1 MHGVGTWV
9 LTYQSLMKSFAW
21 ALPKVAKV
29 LVPGVNADG
38 GTASSATVL
47 RHAKGLVQS
56 RWTNVSVSLLVMAL
70 FVF

>member
-29 LVPGVNADG
+29 LVPGVNAAAG
-38 GTASSATVL
+38 ESASSTRQFGWRESAL
-47 RHAKGLVQS
+47 SGRGRPS
-56 RWTNVSVSLLVMAL
+56 GWTL
-70 FVF
+70 